1 MLAVVE
7 STFERARHERRAA
20 SGKQEGIL
28 TRRDGPLLA
37 LTLVAVAL
45 APDGAAALVRD
56 VGHSSGLPLSVE
68 PSAPLVQH
76 WIDGEAS
83 VDGTTLA
90 MTLSDGGRWRR
101 DALPPGQRYSMGGG
115 MGRFSAA
122 LQLGPGNAGLALQW
136 DFLRNNAWMFATS
149 ASAQVGSDEEY
160 DIAFVPLLAMNRRLN
175 SWLTLAPFGALRV
188 RWGQTHYE
196 VQGWS
201 ADRSTPFA
209 TAHTSDL
216 ALAPLAGIAAVARYA
231 ELRLTAG
238 WELYLV
244 NRLVWEERATAIHRA
259 GGPFAVLALRLRLGS
274 DR

>member
-1 MLAVVE
+1 
-7 STFERARHERRAA
+7 
-20 SGKQEGIL
+20 
-28 TRRDGPLLA
+28 
-37 LTLVAVAL
+37 
-45 APDGAAALVRD
+45 VRD
-56 VGHSSGLPLSVE
+56 VGHSSGLPLCVE
-68 PSAPLVQH
+68 PSAPFVQH
-76 WIDGEAS
+76 WIDGQAS

-115 MGRFSAA
+115 LGRFSAA
-122 LQLGPGNAGLALQW
+122 LQLGPGSAGLALQW
-136 DFLRNNAWMFATS
+136 DFLRNHAWMFATS
-149 ASAQVGSDEEY
+149 ASAQAGSDEEY
-160 DIAFVPLLAMNRRLN
+160 DIAFVPLLATHRRLN

-196 VQGWS
+196 VQGWN

-209 TAHTSDL
+209 ATLTREL
-216 ALAPLAGIAAVARYA
+216 ALAPLAGVAAVTRYA

-244 NRLVWEERATAIHRA
+244 NRLVWEERPTAIHRA